1 MIEIAGGIL
10 LAVAILVTLPIWLP
24 LLVVGVG
31 LLVALVA
38 VVLAVWGLVYIAQTE
53 PSAFVLI
60 GPILAWLIWYGYEAW
75 RLRRNETNRRV
86 ERDAERQAQSGGP
99 IKSGDLPSSASPD
112 AGSPPLPEL
121 DRRSPGAQV
130 QDPSRPEGPSSG
142 ERRGADG
149 AVLTEV
155 IGS

>member
-38 VVLAVWGLVYIAQTE
+38 VVLAVWGLVYVAQTE

-60 GPILAWLIWYGYEAW
+60 GPILAWFIWYGYEAW
-75 RLRRNETNRRV
+75 RLG
-86 ERDAERQAQSGGP
+86 RDAARRRAQRDTERQAR
-99 IKSGDLPSSASPD
+99 L
-112 AGSPPLPEL
+112 
-121 DRRSPGAQV
+121 
-130 QDPSRPEGPSSG
+130 
-142 ERRGADG
+142 DG
-149 AVLTEV
+149 AT
-155 IGS
+155 